1 MLAGPLTCKGLGAL
15 RDLSVEHL
23 LPAFQQQ
30 SVAIYRA
37 RCLASLPGGV
47 VGQHVVA
54 CAQSSVA
61 GEGPEHAAAAAAEA

>member
-15 RDLSVEHL
+15 RDLSAEHL

-37 RCLASLPGGV
+37 RCLASLL
-47 VGQHVVA
+47 
-54 CAQSSVA
+54 
-61 GEGPEHAAAAAAEA
+61 EALSDSML